1 MASTA
6 YFHATQDT
14 LGNHRLSHND
24 TGRGLIVC
32 KIAQLAREAEIGTDH
47 NPGDAIGC
55 KGYMSNRDQLLAS
68 T

>member
-47 NPGDAIGC
+47 NPVTPSAV
-55 KGYMSNRDQLLAS
+55 KGI
-68 T
+68 